1 MKAQIPE
8 SAIADSAAA
17 VFALPEY
24 ARARPSL
31 LQRAYEW
38 VRELLAPV
46 GEATAA
52 SDALF
57 WSLVIGGAVVV
68 ALVAGRAAYLAR
80 LRRIA
85 QATERADGR
94 APGARART
102 RDPWRAAEELAA
114 GGEFTDAAHSLY
126 LALLEAVAR
135 RERLRLHPALTA
147 GDYVRALRARSSS
160 LFARFRDFAL
170 SYETVV
176 YGVGFCDRERYER
189 LRALALPIIQA
200 DG

>member
-1 MKAQIPE
+1 MNGQIPE

-17 VFALPEY
+17 IFAAPEY

-31 LQRAYEW
+31 LRRAYDW
-38 VRELLAPV
+38 IRELLAPV
-46 GEATAA
+46 GEATGT
-52 SDALF
+52 SDTLF
-57 WSLVIGGAVVV
+57 WSLVVAGAIVVV
-68 ALVAGRAAYLAR
+68 LVVGRAAYLSR
-80 LRRIA
+80 LRRVA
-85 QATERADGR
+85 QATDRTDGR
-94 APGARART
+94 SPGVRART

-114 GGEFTDAAHSLY
+114 AGAFTDAAHALY

-200 DG
+200 DA